1 MSKFDAN
8 VVAMLTRHRAVGYF
22 HAALDIV
29 PRNSALEPKYFMF
42 SHAIELALKAYLMV
56 NGHSVDFCRRKLNH
70 DLKKAMKLAQSHE
83 LGLSEHHQAIIASL
97 PEQHSRPFSFR
108 YFNPDGWSAPSFLN
122 VERCCRRLL
131 LNAQGPIFR
140 ANGLTL
146 QKPLSP
152 TPRISLRKTTE
163 SSE

>member
-1 MSKFDAN
+1 MSKFDPN

-22 HAALDIV
+22 QAALDIV

-56 NGHSVDFCRRKLNH
+56 NGYSVDSCRKLNH
-70 DLKKAMKLAQSHE
+70 DLAQPHQ
-83 LGLSEHHQAIIASL
+83 LGLSEQHQAIIASL
-97 PEQHSRPFSFR
+97 SEQHNRPFSFR
-108 YFNPDGWSAPSFLN
+108 YFNPDGWSAPSFIN

-131 LNAQGPIFR
+131 VNAQGPIFK

-146 QKPLSP
+146 LAEHKALE
-152 TPRISLRKTTE
+152 R
-163 SSE
+163 